1 MQTCGKAYFLCEKEV
16 NSSENQ
22 GNMYLWAMKPP
33 ISLPIQDFDYDLPD
47 QSIAYTPA
55 SNRSDSKL
63 LVWDKKIIAESTY
76 HHIANFIP
84 EKAALFFN
92 NSKVIAA
99 RIHFQKANNS
109 TIEIF
114 CLEPSTAYQPISIAM
129 QATRKVEW
137 ICLVGGA
144 KKWKEDFLEK
154 EFDIFQK
161 SINGE
166 NIGKDKLAENNN
178 VVTIKVRAKKI
189 KTLEGKFLIE
199 FSWDNDSISFSEIIE
214 HIGSIPLPPY
224 IQRAITEEDKDRY
237 QTTYA
242 KEEGSVAAPTAGLHF
257 NDTIFKSLAEKN
269 CSINF
274 ISLHVGAGTFM
285 PVKTDNITD
294 HEMHAEV
301 FEINITTLTDLI
313 AIAKQKELNPAQ
325 HTPVIAV
332 GTTTLR
338 TLETLYWL
346 GVKLILNPSL
356 EENKDL
362 HLVQWD
368 AYDTN
373 NNSDANHSIPVK
385 EAIGRLLSWMQ
396 SHQMHSLIT
405 STQLMIVPGYNFK
418 IVNGLVTNFHQP
430 KSTLLLIIAAITG
443 DKWKKIYQHAID
455 NDYRFLSYGDGC
467 YFTIH

>member
-1 MQTCGKAYFLCEKEV
+1 
-16 NSSENQ
+16 
-22 GNMYLWAMKPP
+22 MKPP

-47 QSIAYTPA
+47 QSIAFTPA
-55 SNRSDSKL
+55 TNRSDSKL
-63 LVWDKKIIAESTY
+63 LVWDKEMIAESTY
-76 HHIANFIP
+76 NHIAKFVP
-84 EKAALFFN
+84 QKAALFFN

-114 CLEPSTAYQPISIAM
+114 CLEPSNNYQPISMAM
-129 QATRKVEW
+129 QAMQKVEW

-144 KKWKEDFLEK
+144 KKWKEDYLEK
-154 EFDIFQK
+154 EFEIIQP
-161 SINGE
+161 SINRE
-166 NIGKDKLAENNN
+166 NIGEHKVENKPTKNTNN
-178 VVTIKVRAKKI
+178 SITIKVKAKKI
-189 KTLEGKFLIE
+189 KSLDGKFLIE
-199 FSWDNDSISFSEIIE
+199 FSWDNDTISFSEIIE

-224 IQRAITEEDKDRY
+224 IQRATTQEDKDRY

-257 NDTIFKSLAEKN
+257 NDAIFKTLAEKN
-269 CSINF
+269 CSTNF

-301 FEINITTLTDLI
+301 FEITSITLTDLI
-313 AIAKQKELNPAQ
+313 EIAKQKELNPAQ
-325 HTPVIAV
+325 YTPVIAV

-346 GVKLILNPSL
+346 GVKLIRNPSL

-362 HLVQWD
+362 HLMQWD
-368 AYDTN
+368 AYDSINESNYQSHIKSNNKSNN
-373 NNSDANHSIPVK
+373 NNSDANRSIPVK
-385 EAIGRLLSWMQ
+385 DALGTLLSWMQ

-405 STQLMIVPGYNFK
+405 STQLMIVPGYSFK
-418 IVNGLVTNFHQP
+418 IANGLVTNFHQP
-430 KSTLLLIIAAITG
+430 KSTLLLIIAASTG
-443 DKWKKIYQHAID
+443 DKWKNIYKYAID

-467 YFTIH
+467 FFTINE